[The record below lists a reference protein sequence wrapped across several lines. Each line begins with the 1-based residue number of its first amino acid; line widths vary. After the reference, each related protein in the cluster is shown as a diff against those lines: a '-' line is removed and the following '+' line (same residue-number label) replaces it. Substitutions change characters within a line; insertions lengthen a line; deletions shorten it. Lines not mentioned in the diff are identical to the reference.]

1 MNTEATLAA
10 EPQAIE
16 TPVEEVK
23 ATEPAAIE
31 TPEPA
36 QETAEAKE
44 EKRQAKLEKRFSQLT
59 KRAYAAEARADA
71 LERMY
76 SQPQEPNAKDGELNV
91 DEIVERKLAERE
103 QQKHFESVEQKK
115 ESIFSKLEKSSD
127 FDRDD
132 FLENVRVTPLMAEAI
147 LESDLGDKVV
157 KHLYSNPEEAERI
170 ASLPPARQAV
180 EIGKLEV
187 KLSSPAPVKK
197 SGAPAPIAPISGN
210 GKGSLEYSPDMSP
223 EDYRKWTEGER
234 KRITGR

>member
-10 EPQAIE
+10 EPTVTE
-16 TPVEEVK
+16 TPEAEVK

-59 KRAYAAEARADA
+59 KRAYAAEARAEA

-115 ESIFSKLEKSSD
+115 EGIFSKLEKSGD

-197 SGAPAPIAPISGN
+197 SGAPAPITPIAAKTPSSN
-210 GKGSLEYSPDMSP
+210 EFREDMSDA
-223 EDYRKWTEGER
+223 EYAKWRRENSKRK
-234 KRITGR
+234 